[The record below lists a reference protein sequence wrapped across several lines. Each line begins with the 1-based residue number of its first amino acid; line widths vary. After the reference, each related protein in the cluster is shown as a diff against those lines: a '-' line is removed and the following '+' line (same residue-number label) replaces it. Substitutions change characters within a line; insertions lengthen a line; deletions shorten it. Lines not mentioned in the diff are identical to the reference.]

1 MFLDLYGNSMIRDKT
16 ASYLESTIN
25 EMIQLVTEDT
35 RCQSVLKELINFDN
49 LTFKMR
55 DDLEDIINSW
65 RQRYPFEMEKL
76 RDQRLRHHF
85 EDRYDFRLNKIDWDY

>member
-1 MFLDLYGNSMIRDKT
+1 MIRDKT

-25 EMIQLVTEDT
+25 EMIQLVTEDS
-35 RCQSVLKELINFDN
+35 RCQSVLQGFINFDN

-55 DDLEDIINSW
+55 DDLEEIINSW

-76 RDQRLRHHF
+76 RD
-85 EDRYDFRLNKIDWDY
+85 